1 MRRTKEDAE
10 LTRQALL
17 KAAIKVFSQ
26 QGYAATRLEDIAEA
40 AKVTRGAVYHHFG
53 GKAELFA
60 EIIEGAS
67 QTGDRVI
74 QRAIREGGTF
84 LEIIQRILVYTLQ
97 LLVEDGEYKASLA
110 LLLFNAWGSPDLS
123 PMNAR
128 RLEQDMAQ
136 LEQIA
141 GFFRTAH
148 EQGTIRA
155 DIDPEVAARAFVAYQ
170 NGLVL
175 LTLAVP
181 GALSIEQHA
190 QGLAEAFVQ
199 GIAPR

>member
-26 QGYAATRLEDIAEA
+26 QGYAATRLDDIAEA
-40 AKVTRGAVYHHFG
+40 ARVTRGAVYHHFG

-60 EIIEGAS
+60 EIIDNAG
-67 QTGDRVI
+67 QTGDRAI
-74 QRAIREGGTF
+74 QRAIQEGGTF
-84 LEIIQRILVYTLQ
+84 LEIVERILFYTIE
-97 LLVEDGEYKASLA
+97 LLADDGEYKASLA
-110 LLLFNAWGSPDLS
+110 LLIFNAWGDPDLA
-123 PMNAR
+123 PLNAR
-128 RLEQDMAQ
+128 RLEQDLAH

-141 GFFRTAH
+141 GFFRAAQARG
-148 EQGTIRA
+148 ELQA
-155 DIDPEVAARAFVAYQ
+155 DIDSEVTARAFVAYQ

-175 LTLAVP
+175 LHLAVP
-181 GALSIEQHA
+181 GALSVEQHA
-190 QGLAEAFVQ
+190 QGLAKTFVQ

>member
-67 QTGDRVI
+67 QTGDQAI
-74 QRAIREGGTF
+74 QRAIQAGGTF
-84 LEIIQRILVYTLQ
+84 LEIVQRILIYTLQ

-136 LEQIA
+136 LGQIA

-148 EQGTIRA
+148 EQGAIRA

-190 QGLAEAFVQ
+190 QGLAETFVQ